1 MDYGLARRGG
11 GRGTDNHPPGV
22 VRLALPFYGES
33 SGTGYFVAE
42 VRAAE
47 IVAIGRDKVRVEGG
61 RILEDGPL
69 PEAGAVG
76 GAVQRLQLME
86 AELQGEP
93 LPEVEPRGGGR
104 GSPQKF
110 LRFKLLLLSFLV

>member
-22 VRLALPFYGES
+22 VRLASPFYGES

-61 RILEDGPL
+61 RILEEGPL
-69 PEAGAVG
+69 PDAGAVG

-93 LPEVEPRGGGR
+93 LPEVEPRGGALES
-104 GSPQKF
+104 SPSF
-110 LRFKLLLLSFLV
+110 PTSELLLCL

>member
-11 GRGTDNHPPGV
+11 GRGTDNHPSGV
-22 VRLALPFYGES
+22 VRLALPFYVET

-47 IVAIGRDKVRVEGG
+47 VVAIGRDKVRVEGG
-61 RILEDGPL
+61 RILEEGPL
-69 PEAGAVG
+69 PEAGTVA

-93 LPEVEPRGGGR
+93 LPEVEPRGGGLESSQR
-104 GSPQKF
+104 F
-110 LRFKLLLLSFLV
+110 LTYKLLLCF